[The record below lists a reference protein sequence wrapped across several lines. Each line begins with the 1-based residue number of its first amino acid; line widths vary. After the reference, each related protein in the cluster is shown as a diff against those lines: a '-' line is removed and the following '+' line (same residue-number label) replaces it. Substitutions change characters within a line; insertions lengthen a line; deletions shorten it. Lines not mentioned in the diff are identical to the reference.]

1 MRRPPPSPRNRR
13 AFTLVELL
21 VVIGILAVIAGGIIV
36 VYDGVQEHAGEQLTT
51 QRMQTVRAA
60 LLKFRADMG
69 YFPGD
74 GPLAPAQLDLSGFY
88 YVDGESPGTE
98 NPAAPVR
105 QAWAAH
111 ALNFWM
117 LYEKPPDAGDSAL
130 PSGQPKRWDFKKE
143 SARGWDGPYL
153 GAGFSFRLDGAGTL
167 AGAFASGTRSN
178 RLYAVGDALTKKR
191 GTGTHLQW
199 VSEDRPP
206 TQSGLPDKQPQDDL
220 GRPLAFLKDTAA
232 APGFTL
238 YVLVAAGRD
247 GIYTLAAPYGD
258 DVRVEVAR
266 QPL

>member
-1 MRRPPPSPRNRR
+1 MLRTPPPSRDRR

-36 VYDGVQEHAGEQLTT
+36 VYDGVQERAGEQLTT
-51 QRMQTVRAA
+51 QRLDTVRQA

-74 GPLAPAQLDLSGFY
+74 GPLAAAQLDLAGFY
-88 YVDGESPGTE
+88 YVDGENPATE
-98 NPAAPVR
+98 NPTAAAH

-111 ALNFWM
+111 PLNLWM
-117 LYEKPPDAGDSAL
+117 LHEQPLAPGDTAL
-130 PSGQPKRWDFKKE
+130 PAEQRRWFFKKE

-153 GAGFSFRLDGAGTL
+153 GAGFSFRLDGAGTV

-191 GTGTHLQW
+191 GAGTHLQW
-199 VSEDRPP
+199 MREDRPP
-206 TQSGLPDKQPQDDL
+206 TLPGLPDKQPQDDL
-220 GRPLAFLKDTAA
+220 GRAIAFIRDTAA